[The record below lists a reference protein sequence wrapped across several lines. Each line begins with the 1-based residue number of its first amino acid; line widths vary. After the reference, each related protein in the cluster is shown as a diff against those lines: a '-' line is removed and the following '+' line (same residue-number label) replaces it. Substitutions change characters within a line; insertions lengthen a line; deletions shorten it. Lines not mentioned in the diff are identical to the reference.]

1 MQSGAVGV
9 NSLCTVVGPDG
20 PSRAALRQG
29 GSGAPLLLT
38 RAGSSTTAYG
48 INDAGQVVGTMGN
61 SNGTSSA
68 FLLSRAGGVVDAK
81 TLLAPASNTTLAPP
95 SQHHRQRRYF
105 RQRDG

>member
-1 MQSGAVGV
+1 
-9 NSLCTVVGPDG
+9 
-20 PSRAALRQG
+20 
-29 GSGAPLLLT
+29 
-38 RAGSSTTAYG
+38 
-48 INDAGQVVGTMGN
+48 MGN